1 MRAQTG
7 EPGEI
12 MEAAGHIDFSQ
23 AMVFL
28 VAAGFVVPLARR
40 FQVSQVLGF
49 LLVGVAIGPHALGA
63 LATSHPELK
72 PLLITDT
79 KAVAYLAELGVVF
92 LLFMIGLELSLA
104 RLMAMKRLVFGLGGA
119 QVLVT
124 GAAITGVALAFGNT
138 LPTAMVIGGCLAL
151 SSTAIVM
158 QVLTERG
165 RIGSPVGRGGFAVLL
180 AQDLAVV
187 PLLFMVTM
195 LASGDRDN
203 LLLDL
208 GKALG
213 LAVLV
218 IAAILIIGRLVV
230 GPLMRFVGA
239 TRSRELFM
247 AAVLLVV
254 IGTAMGTAEA
264 GLSLAL
270 GAFLAGLV
278 FAETEFRHEIEVDL
292 APFKG
297 LLLGLFFMSVGMGID
312 LTAVAREP
320 VWILA
325 SAAGL
330 MVFKAAIL
338 YALARAFRLA
348 NATATEIALLL
359 SQGGEFAFVI
369 LGLARALG
377 LIAEEIAQFMLI
389 VTGATMM
396 AAPIV
401 AHFAERLGAR
411 LIVADTIDA
420 GAQSTDAAAKPMAN
434 HVIIAGYGRVGR
446 LLADVLD
453 RQQFDHIALDLDPV
467 RVAACRKNGLPVYY
481 GDASRME
488 ILDHM
493 HVGRASAMVV
503 TTDDA
508 EAAERIVTTARAAR
522 PDLPILARARDGAH
536 ARRLLALGATEVVPE
551 TIEASLQL
559 SDAVLRG
566 IGFPAEAA
574 HQVIDE
580 RREEENAALRLPPSA

>member
-1 MRAQTG
+1 MDAG
-7 EPGEI
+7 
-12 MEAAGHIDFSQ
+12 GHIDFSQ
-23 AMVFL
+23 VMVFL
-28 VAAGFVVPLARR
+28 VAAGLVVPLARR

-49 LLVGVAIGPHALGA
+49 LMVGVAIGPHALGA
-63 LATSHPELK
+63 LASHYPALQAV
-72 PLLITDT
+72 LITDT

-104 RLMAMKRLVFGLGGA
+104 RLMAMRRLVFGLGGA

-124 GAAITGVALAFGNT
+124 GAAISAVALAFGNS
-138 LPTAMVIGGCLAL
+138 LETALVIGGCLAL

-158 QVLTERG
+158 QILTEGG

-195 LASGDRDN
+195 LAAGERGS
-203 LLLDL
+203 LLLEL

-213 LAVLV
+213 LAALV
-218 IAAILIIGRLVV
+218 IGGILVVGRLVV

-247 AAVLLVV
+247 AAVLLVI
-254 IGTAMGTAEA
+254 IGTAMGTSAA

-312 LTAVAREP
+312 LSAVARDP
-320 VWILA
+320 LWIVA
-325 SAAGL
+325 SAIGL

-348 NATATEIALLL
+348 KATAVEIALLL
-359 SQGGEFAFVI
+359 SQGGEFAFII

-377 LIAEEIAQFMLI
+377 LIAEDIAQFMLI

-396 AAPIV
+396 AAPLV
-401 AHFAERLGAR
+401 ASLAERLGAK
-411 LIVADTIDA
+411 LSVAATVDE
-420 GAQSTDAAAKPMAN
+420 GAESKDAAAKPIAN

-446 LLADVLD
+446 LLAEVLD
-453 RQQFDHIALDLDPV
+453 AQQFDHIALDLDPI
-467 RVAACRKNGLPVYY
+467 RVAACRKAALPVYY
-481 GDASRME
+481 GDASRLE
-488 ILDHM
+488 ILHHM
-493 HVGRASAMVV
+493 HVDRAAAMVV

-508 EAAERIVTTARAAR
+508 EASERIVTAARAVR

-580 RREEENAALRLPPSA
+580 RREIENAALRLPPSS

>member
-1 MRAQTG
+1 
-7 EPGEI
+7 
-12 MEAAGHIDFSQ
+12 MEAAGHLDFSQ
-23 AMVFL
+23 VMVFL
-28 VAAGFVVPLARR
+28 VAAGLVVPLARR

-63 LATSHPELK
+63 LAATYPALK

-165 RIGSPVGRGGFAVLL
+165 RIGSPVGRGGFAILL

-254 IGTAMGTAEA
+254 ISTAMGTSVA

-297 LLLGLFFMSVGMGID
+297 LLLGLFFMSVGLGID

-320 VWILA
+320 MWILA

-330 MVFKAAIL
+330 MLFKAVIL

-348 NATATEIALLL
+348 NATAAEIALLL

-369 LGLARALG
+369 LGLARGLG
-377 LIAEEIAQFMLI
+377 LIEDEIAQFMLI

-396 AAPIV
+396 AAPVV
-401 AHFAERLGAR
+401 AHLAERLGAR
-411 LIVADTIDA
+411 LAVADTMDA

-446 LLADVLD
+446 LLAEVLD
-453 RQQFDHIALDLDPV
+453 RQQFDHIALDLDPI
-467 RVAACRKNGLPVYY
+467 RVATCRKNGLPVFY

-493 HVGRASAMVV
+493 HVARASAMVV

-574 HQVIDE
+574 HQVVDE
-580 RREEENAALRLPPSA
+580 RREEENAALRVPPAL